1 MENSCHA
8 PAQPKRLKE
17 FFASKNFWKPFLAT
31 LVGGLAGFLYY
42 YFIGC
47 SSGTCAISTSPYQS
61 TLMGA
66 FLGWF
71 SVVVPA
77 AEENVN

>member
-1 MENSCHA
+1 MENSCQA

-71 SVVVPA
+71 SVSSPCSRGKC
-77 AEENVN
+77 

>member
-1 MENSCHA
+1 MENSCQA
-8 PAQPKRLKE
+8 PSQPKTLKE
-17 FFASKNFWKPFLAT
+17 FFASKNFWKPLLAAV
-31 LVGGLAGFLYY
+31 LGGAAGFMYY

-47 SSGTCAISTSPYQS
+47 SSGTCAITTNPYQS

-71 SVVVPA
+71 SVSSPCSRGKC
-77 AEENVN
+77 

>member
-1 MENSCHA
+1 MENSCQA
-8 PAQPKRLKE
+8 PSQPKTLKE
-17 FFASKNFWKPFLAT
+17 FFNSKSFWRPFLAT
-31 LVGGLAGFLYY
+31 LIGGSAGFLYY

-47 SSGTCAISTSPYQS
+47 TSGTCAISTSPYQS

-71 SVVVPA
+71 SVSSPCSRGKC
-77 AEENVN
+77 